1 MTNKGSY
8 LLYLSIKEMFL
19 TEQLF
24 RDDSLAPN
32 AWFPYSSRIT
42 GDIFY
47 L

>member
-1 MTNKGSY
+1 MTNEDNY
-8 LLYLSIKEMFL
+8 LLYLSIKNMFL